1 MKVLL
6 NNDYGGY
13 SLSQEFV
20 NHLIANNL
28 VTKDSNTYTIN
39 RDNQIVIEEA
49 IKFGLENA
57 SGLSA
62 DLKIVNIPDGCEYRI
77 SEYDGSEWIEQIWID
92 VTLDNLKNG
101 LSNEQLSM
109 VLQGCDIKCIN

>member
-1 MKVLL
+1 MKILL

-28 VTKDSNTYTIN
+28 VAQDSNIYNID
-39 RDNQIVIEEA
+39 RDNQIIIEEA

-57 SGLSA
+57 SGICA
-62 DLKIVNIPDGCEYRI
+62 NLKVVKIPDSCEYRI
-77 SEYDGSEWIEQIWID
+77 GEYDGSEWIEQIWIN

-101 LSNEQLSM
+101 LSDEQLSI
-109 VLQGCDIKCIN
+109 VSQGCDIKCIN